1 MPAPD
6 LYLKWTKP
14 MSRPSIERAPVFD
27 ILVNDRDEILLA
39 IDARDG
45 EPMTPMVIIE
55 GAKVTLVRNETDG
68 ISLPDIPDELRE
80 KMSGKEEILV
90 AETNDDGVVREYMAQ
105 VSNG

>member
-1 MPAPD
+1 
-6 LYLKWTKP
+6 

-45 EPMTPMVIIE
+45 EPMTPMVLIE
-55 GAKVTLVRNETDG
+55 GANVTLLRNEKDG

-80 KMSGKEEILV
+80 KMGSKEEILV

-105 VSNG
+105 VSSS